1 MKLSCLQEN
10 LSRGL
15 AQVGRAVATRT
26 TLPVTQHVLIET
38 DQGRLKLSATN
49 LELSVTTW
57 IGAQIDQEGS
67 MTIPARMITEFV
79 SQLPSDTVEMESSV
93 NPLNMNLKCARFSGN
108 ITGGDSQ
115 EFPPIPT
122 VEDGI
127 TARIDANVLRTAI
140 AKVVIA
146 AATEETRPVLTGVK
160 LEISQQQ
167 LTLAAADG
175 FRLAVYKGS
184 LLEPVSEDIEAI
196 IPARTLSELQR
207 MLTDQED
214 PIELVVTPSK
224 SQLVVHMKDL
234 EMVSQL
240 IQGAFPNYSQL
251 IPQSYTTRSVVD
263 LNAFS
268 SAAGAA
274 NAFAREGGGIVRLQI
289 TPANDTN
296 QDKLSV
302 ISSADETGNGNTDID
317 AEIEGEEAKIAFSS
331 KYLQDVLRVMERGKV
346 AIETTNP
353 SSPGVIK
360 PLNDED
366 YVHVVMPMFVQ
377 W

>member
-274 NAFAREGGGIVRLQI
+274 NAFAREGGGIGRLQI

-302 ISSADETGNGNTDID
+302 ISSADETGHGNTDID

-331 KYLQDVLRVMERGKV
+331 KYLQDVLRVMER
-346 AIETTNP
+346 
-353 SSPGVIK
+353 
-360 PLNDED
+360 
-366 YVHVVMPMFVQ
+366 
-377 W
+377 